1 MLPHYTVLK
10 LSDLLSTH
18 GEDVTRQILSTF
30 YSPNNKDVDN
40 FIKEKAIIFDEQ
52 SFAKVHLVFTQYK
65 GTQVLVGYYA
75 LANKSFV
82 IKAGVN
88 KTSTAKISQ
97 SLRKRIA
104 RFAYL
109 DKDTNQF
116 IVTAPL
122 IGQLGKNY
130 NFKDLITGDILLEYA
145 CDTVR
150 EVQSLTGGKFVYLE
164 CEDKPFLIDFY
175 TRNGFVNFGKRYL
188 EYDEKD
194 DLSGTYLI
202 QMLKYLK

>member
-130 NFKDLITGDILLEYA
+130 NFKDLITGEILLEYA

-150 EVQSLTGGKFVYLE
+150 EVQSWTGGKFVYLE

-194 DLSGTYLI
+194 GLSGTYLI

>member
-52 SFAKVHLVFTQYK
+52 SFAKGHLGFTQYK

-194 DLSGTYLI
+194 GLSGTYLI

>member
-1 MLPHYTVLK
+1 MLPHYTILR
-10 LSDLLSTH
+10 LSDLLNTQ
-18 GEDVTRQILSTF
+18 GEEVTKSILATF
-30 YSPNNKDVDN
+30 YSPNNKDVDI
-40 FIKEKAIIFDEQ
+40 FLKQKALIFDKQ
-52 SFAKVHLVFTQYK
+52 SFAKVHLVFTKYK
-65 GTQVLVGYYA
+65 GEQALVGYYA

-82 IKAGVN
+82 VKANVN
-88 KTSTAKISQ
+88 KTSSAKISQ

-104 RFAYL
+104 KFAYL

-130 NFKDLITGDILLEYA
+130 NYKDLISGDTLLRYA
-145 CDTVR
+145 CDTVK
-150 EVQSLTGGKFVYLE
+150 EIQSLAGGKFVYLE

-175 TRNGFVNFGKRYL
+175 TRNGFVNFGKRFL
-188 EYDEKD
+188 EYDELD
-194 DLSGTYLI
+194 ELSGSYLI